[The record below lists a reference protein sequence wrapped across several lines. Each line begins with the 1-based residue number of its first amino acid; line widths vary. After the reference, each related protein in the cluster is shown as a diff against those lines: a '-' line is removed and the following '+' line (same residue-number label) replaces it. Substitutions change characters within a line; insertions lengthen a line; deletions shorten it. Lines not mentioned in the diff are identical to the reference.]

1 MRTRMM
7 RLLLFL
13 LIMGSWSTWAQCDT
27 ARFSVEVREM
37 EALIW
42 SDYPKAIARAE
53 ELVGLYKSSEGW
65 CRARALL
72 ALAKTQ
78 WVNGDYALSLATLD
92 RAQQEAERKRDAE
105 TVARAHLIRANNY
118 YFQGYY
124 DSAEFNF
131 LRSKELFTALGHN
144 TGLIEVLHDLALMYH
159 RRGDFAQAIRYL
171 LELEKLKEAEP
182 DFIHYVGDFTGINN
196 YFIDTL
202 YYRGVI
208 ADEARLFVKFS
219 GEKNMVGVYQSLIN
233 LGIAYREL
241 GDHRKSAWYA
251 ARGSQVM
258 SENGYYP
265 FWYLA
270 AKEYGLAGMRDSCF
284 YYHRLALGELGRAT
298 RIKVATTYSEIA
310 RSHFEFNALD
320 SALKYFEMAFDM
332 SVAMNNRIT
341 IASLHAE
348 LADVYSRLGRTEEAM
363 THLHLGIRLARQVS
377 VKHTATLYTL
387 ARDLYARRN
396 DHDKAYTYAN
406 LYQKLA
412 DSINRNENAMELI
425 RFQAQMET
433 SRKEKEL
440 EATRLKLRNRTII
453 LVSVIVVAALSV
465 AFMAVFYFQ
474 RRKIKRQNIQL
485 NDRNQEQR
493 ALLQEIHHRV
503 KNNLQYIVSLLNL
516 QGNAARNP
524 EEAAHIEEIK
534 NRIMTMGVIHQ
545 RLYQAQ
551 GVHRVDVAPFV
562 HELVSNLLNASPA
575 ASPIA
580 RDIRVES
587 IQLDA
592 DSAISLGLL
601 INELMTNAMKHAF
614 ARHNGPQVSLSIT
627 REEGGMHLSMRDN
640 GPGFQFPGNGNGFG
654 MKLIQLLLRKLK
666 GRITQPD
673 RNTVDI
679 RFDLPMA

>member
-1 MRTRMM
+1 MRP
-7 RLLLFL
+7 LLFL
-13 LIMGSWSTWAQCDT
+13 LIVGSWGGSARAQCDT
-27 ARFSVEVREM
+27 ARFAVEVREM

-53 ELVGLYKSSEGW
+53 ELVGHYVSSDGW

-72 ALAKTQ
+72 ALAKTE
-78 WVNGDYALSLATLD
+78 WVNGDYAQSLATLD
-92 RAQQEAERKRDAE
+92 RAQGEAERVKDPE
-105 TVARAHLIRANNY
+105 TVARAHYLRANNY

-131 LRSKELFTALGHN
+131 LRSKALFVTLGHT
-144 TGLIEVLHDLALMYH
+144 TGLIEVLHDMALMYH
-159 RRGDFAQAIRYL
+159 RRGDFAQSIRYL

-182 DFIHYVGDFTGINN
+182 DFIHYVGDFTGITN

-208 ADEARLFVKFS
+208 ADEARLYRKFS
-219 GEKNMVGVYQSLIN
+219 EEKNRVGVYQSLIN
-233 LGIAYREL
+233 LAIAYREL
-241 GDHRKSAWYA
+241 GDHRKAAWYA
-251 ARGSQVM
+251 DRGSRVM

-284 YYHRLALGELGRAT
+284 FFHRLALGELGRAT
-298 RIKVATTYSEIA
+298 RIKVATTYAEIA
-310 RSHFEFNALD
+310 RSHLQFNALD
-320 SALKYFEMAFDM
+320 SALKYLKWSFDL

-341 IASLHAE
+341 LASLHAE
-348 LADVYSRLGRTEEAM
+348 LADVYNRLGRPEEAF
-363 THLHLGIRLARQVS
+363 THLHLGIALARQVS

-396 DHDKAYTYAN
+396 DHARAYLYAN

-440 EATRLKLRNRTII
+440 EATRLKLRNRTIT
-453 LVSVIVVAALSV
+453 LVSVVLVAALSV
-465 AFMAVFYFQ
+465 AFMVVFYFQ
-474 RRKIKRQNIQL
+474 RRRIKHQNIQL

-545 RLYQAQ
+545 RLYQVQ

-575 ASPIA
+575 ATPIA

-587 IQLDA
+587 MQLDA

-614 ARHNGPQVSLSIT
+614 ARHSAPQVSLSIT

-673 RNTVDI
+673 MNTVDI
-679 RFDLPMA
+679 RFDLPVA